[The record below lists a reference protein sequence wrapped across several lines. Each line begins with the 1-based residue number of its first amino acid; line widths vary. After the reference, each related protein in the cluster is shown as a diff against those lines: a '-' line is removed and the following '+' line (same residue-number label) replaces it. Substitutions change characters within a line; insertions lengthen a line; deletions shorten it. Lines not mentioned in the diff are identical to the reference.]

1 MEEQKVHQVH
11 LVRPSEPNS
20 PLEVPE
26 EIVWWTNTQG
36 RWDRKHHSKRTGK
49 LRAVAEVKER
59 SKPAR
64 EDYVKILASKHR
76 KLTKWALCLR
86 KGSLGDGWPAEPQPP
101 ARRQLLAW
109 LGKEAWGAERSG
121 SQEWV
126 VNTWLRKA
134 KAKTDLFLLKWCMVE
149 EEVWGICEKK
159 HPSLVLPP
167 LGVMMLSDPL
177 GTERAQ
183 IRPTSLLKFALYFYV
198 FTFL

>member
-11 LVRPSEPNS
+11 LVRPIWAQLTSWCTRGN
-20 PLEVPE
+20 
-26 EIVWWTNTQG
+26 WWTNTQG
-36 RWDRKHHSKRTGK
+36 LWDRKHHSKRTGK

-109 LGKEAWGAERSG
+109 LGKEAWGAERSR

-126 VNTWLRKA
+126 VTTWLRKA
-134 KAKTDLFLLKWCMVE
+134 KAKKQICFSWSGVWLRRKSEASVKRNIHRWSFHRSVLWCSR
-149 EEVWGICEKK
+149 I
-159 HPSLVLPP
+159 H
-167 LGVMMLSDPL
+167 
-177 GTERAQ
+177 
-183 IRPTSLLKFALYFYV
+183 
-198 FTFL
+198 